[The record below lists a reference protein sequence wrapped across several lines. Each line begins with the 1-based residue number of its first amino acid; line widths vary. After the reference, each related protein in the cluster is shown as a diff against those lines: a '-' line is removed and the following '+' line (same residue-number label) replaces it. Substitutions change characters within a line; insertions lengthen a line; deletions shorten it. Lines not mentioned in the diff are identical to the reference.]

1 MPQGSWWNG
10 IHSWS
15 WSIPSPPGF
24 PTWLPSA
31 ITRGT
36 DFLCIITHFLRCSW
50 SMISGNTLILKFSPI
65 NLPQIIQISV
75 NLYGHALSEI
85 LKNCV
90 LLRESTCWW
99 CFEIIL
105 PLQRGHVPSP
115 SRMILL
121 LCMWLIISVDIS
133 YQSSKKVDT
142 PYSSKP
148 LRSSIVTYPRE
159 LCSTTRILTCWW
171 RFEIIPTVLTS
182 GVSTNFSNW
191 TVSHI
196 LAEIFLTQD
205 LYILQ
210 KTPEEKSV
218 CHMRHTSQCPHL
230 QQTNPGTPSLQG
242 RCISPS
248 YPPSTIGQ
256 VAVSRYLSIHFQINK
271 IGLPSFLLSWRALPR
286 LFLRICY
293 KL

>member
-1 MPQGSWWNG
+1 MPRGSWWNG
-10 IHSWS
+10 MNSWS
-15 WSIPSPPGF
+15 WLILSPLGF

-36 DFLCIITHFLRCSW
+36 DFLCIITHFLLCSW
-50 SMISGNTLILKFSPI
+50 SMISVNTLTFKFSPI

-90 LLRESTCWW
+90 PLRESTCWW

-182 GVSTNFSNW
+182 GEYEFLELNGFTYFGRDFPDSGSIYTSKDSGGEIGVPYEAYFPMPTSAADKPWYSIASGPVHFTIMSTEHNW
-191 TVSHI
+191 TSGSEQVSI
-196 LAEIFLTQD
+196 
-205 LYILQ
+205 
-210 KTPEEKSV
+210 
-218 CHMRHTSQCPHL
+218 
-230 QQTNPGTPSLQG
+230 NP
-242 RCISPS
+242 
-248 YPPSTIGQ
+248 
-256 VAVSRYLSIHFQINK
+256 
-271 IGLPSFLLSWRALPR
+271 LPD
-286 LFLRICY
+286 
-293 KL
+293 